1 MARMIPSV
9 VSPEIKSNAERRIFE
24 WFRDDPITEDWIVLH
39 SLGISNH
46 NKVIHG
52 ETDFF
57 VLAPY
62 MGMFAL
68 EVKGGRVRRSD
79 GVWSFT
85 DKYGNIATKERGP
98 FDQAWDG
105 IYSIIAS
112 LKNKYDSSHQ
122 HLNDIFYGIG
132 VMFPDIEYETVGCD
146 EEQWQVLDCNDANH
160 VGNFIK
166 RLFDGTKKKWEDL
179 YHVSLPYK
187 KLPTIDDVAYIVSLL
202 RGDFDKAVSISVQMK
217 YAEEELVELTKEQY
231 RCLDQ
236 LDDNPRCLIQGAAGT
251 GKTLLAIEE
260 AKKTAASGQRVAF
273 FCFNNCLGDWMRRYF
288 EDVPSNLQPAYIGT
302 FHSYLINL
310 VKCEGIRL
318 NFPESE
324 ENYNAFFREDVPVS
338 ALMALVRNGV
348 DKFDKIIID
357 EAQDLISPLY
367 IDVMDACL
375 RKGFVRGKWTM
386 LGDFSMQAIY
396 AGEKTG
402 DQMKEMIEDRTS
414 FIRFKLT
421 INCRN
426 TKPICD
432 EIETVTGFEAPS
444 DVWTKVEGPPVN
456 YITYKDA
463 EDERTKLESII
474 DSLVENRVPQKK
486 ITILSPVKR
495 ENSVVSLIEKYEIKN
510 YRAFSTNII
519 TFSTIQGFKGLEN
532 AVIIL
537 TDISSYEDI
546 KLMYVAFSRART
558 GLYVLETE
566 SAANEYVKLQMRRL
580 LL

>member
-62 MGMFAL
+62 IGMFAL

-146 EEQWQVLDCNDANH
+146 EEQWQVFDCNDANH

-166 RLFDGTKKKWEDL
+166 RLFDATKKKWEDL

-260 AKKTAASGQRVAF
+260 AKKTAASGQRVAL
-273 FCFNNCLGDWMRRYF
+273 FCFNNFLGDWMRRYF
-288 EDVPSNLQPAYIGT
+288 EDVPSNLQPAYVGT
-302 FHSYLINL
+302 FHSYMINL
-310 VKCEGIRL
+310 AKCEGIRL

-338 ALMALVRNGV
+338 ALMALVRNGA

-444 DVWTKVEGPPVN
+444 DIWTKVEGPPVN

-474 DSLVENRVPQKK
+474 DSLVENRVAQKK